1 LAVVSGA
8 PAAAVDWELTIDAA
22 PSLAAA
28 ASRVRNVDAVQIA
41 QALARAGL
49 ELPLAVRVTLVP
61 EEDPIA
67 RRMPDW
73 IVGRAFGSRDVLIVP
88 ERVAAYPY
96 DSLESVVRH
105 EVVHLALSA
114 RADGR
119 PLPRWFHEGVAV
131 SVETGWGFADN
142 LKLLLA
148 AGTDPAVADL
158 TRLFQSDARPETE
171 RAYRLAAALVD
182 DVRRRHGAAAP
193 GAIASHVARGVPFA
207 RAFELETSETP
218 DEAASH
224 AWATYRRWTTWLP
237 FLTSGAALWTAI
249 MALAFVAFFARL
261 VQRARRRREWNEDPW
276 NDEDPGDDSWRTGDH
291 RPGDPI

>member
-1 LAVVSGA
+1 MAVVA
-8 PAAAVDWELTIDAA
+8 AITVTPAAAVDWELTIDAA
-22 PSLAAA
+22 PSLSAV
-28 ASRVRNVDAVQIA
+28 ASRVRNVDADQIA

-73 IVGRAFGSRDVLIVP
+73 IVGRAFGSRDVLIIP

-96 DSLESVVRH
+96 DSLESVLRH
-105 EVVHLALSA
+105 EVVHLALFE

-131 SVETGWGFADN
+131 SVEAGWGFTDN

-182 DVRRRHGAAAP
+182 DMRRRHGAGAP
-193 GAIASHVARGVPFA
+193 GAIARHVARGVPFA
-207 RAFELETSETP
+207 RAFELETGETP
-218 DEAASH
+218 DEAAAL

-237 FLTSGAALWTAI
+237 FITSGSALWTAI
-249 MALAFVAFFARL
+249 MALAFVAFFVRL
-261 VQRARRRREWNEDPW
+261 VQRARRRRRLDEDPW
-276 NDEDPGDDSWRTGDH
+276 TDEHPWDDSWRAE
-291 RPGDPI
+291 DP